1 MCAVNGFGR
10 VCVVH
15 CVLHALCVWV
25 CAWVCVFVSVVNL
38 GLVFYVS
45 LQGLC
50 SVCPARDTGVAV
62 VGCGMHRGPLCGEGV
77 VICIRVRV
85 V

>member
-1 MCAVNGFGR
+1 MCGVNGFGW
-10 VCVVH
+10 VCGVH
-15 CVLHALCVWV
+15 GVLHALCVWV

-38 GLVFYVS
+38 GLVFYDS

-50 SVCPARDTGVAV
+50 SVSPARDSGVAV
-62 VGCGMHRGPLCGEGV
+62 VWCRMHRGPACGDAV